1 MSKITLRDGAKLN
14 VHMVGRGPTVVLLH
28 GFAMPAFLW
37 LPFIA
42 PLAHKYRF
50 VLPDLRGFGGSHRL
64 ALSTP
69 CLLDQHA
76 SDLADVL
83 GYLGESQVLLG
94 GLSMG
99 ACTALQYQRHHS
111 FGAVRAYL
119 HMDQAVCVRN
129 GPDWE
134 DGLLGPEQAARLGA
148 WSALMQDME
157 PYRGQAFNTMAQS
170 VRERTSELGVLKA
183 IGFTNLRVLSLVMME
198 SCLIAIL
205 GGFGGLGVAWL
216 IISAGNPRFPHLSS
230 TDRYIRAAARTAL
243 EHQPIAEWEAKALAE
258 TNVTAQLEA
267 LLALT
272 RVTGVCPTHRAA
284 DHVVN
289 NAMRDKLWT
298 ALLKHDF
305 TKLTPE
311 QRLAHYAYADSAE
324 HREGLAAFLEKRPAQ
339 FKGE

>member
-14 VHMVGRGPTVVLLH
+14 VHMLGRGPTVVLLH

-64 ALSTP
+64 PLSTP

-99 ACTALQYQRHHS
+99 ACTAMQYQRHHG

-119 HMDQAVCVRN
+119 HMDQAACVRN

-134 DGLLGPEQAARLGA
+134 DGLLGPQQATRLASWAG
-148 WSALMQDME
+148 LMADME
-157 PYRGQAFNTMAQS
+157 PFRGRQSFDKVPRALRARLWATLGDFFGHAFALRHWQAFTSLARQELLIRRVAPVANWSIYMDTLKSYINDDYDWRPSLKNIQIPMTAMIGMQSTMYPARGQLRFKEWVPHAELMRFHNCGHAIPFEAPRQFLSGLSGFLSAHRPQRAAFSDRRAAS
-170 VRERTSELGVLKA
+170 G
-183 IGFTNLRVLSLVMME
+183 
-198 SCLIAIL
+198 
-205 GGFGGLGVAWL
+205 
-216 IISAGNPRFPHLSS
+216 ISA
-230 TDRYIRAAARTAL
+230 AAGSR
-243 EHQPIAEWEAKALAE
+243 
-258 TNVTAQLEA
+258 
-267 LLALT
+267 
-272 RVTGVCPTHRAA
+272 
-284 DHVVN
+284 
-289 NAMRDKLWT
+289 
-298 ALLKHDF
+298 
-305 TKLTPE
+305 
-311 QRLAHYAYADSAE
+311 
-324 HREGLAAFLEKRPAQ
+324 
-339 FKGE
+339 